1 METINEER
9 GCAPRTQDLGSSNVR
24 FYRRNRFYFQCALL
38 KLGKIWYTSFDGET
52 LKNVAKPV
60 GVIEEPIVELPK
72 ASLVS
77 STLRRPCS
85 WICVLMNR

>member
-1 METINEER
+1 M
-9 GCAPRTQDLGSSNVR
+9 CPSHPGSRQQQCPLRSI
-24 FYRRNRFYFQCALL
+24 RNGFYFQCALL

-72 ASLVS
+72 ASLGYQHTRTARAAGYEFS
-77 STLRRPCS
+77 
-85 WICVLMNR
+85 